1 MTVTDETATS
11 LGADVDAQLER
22 LVALRGQLREER
34 AAAVSPAVARA
45 LELAEIELFLGLTCL
60 GYSDEL
66 FPHER

>member
-1 MTVTDETATS
+1 MTVTNDAVTS
-11 LGADVDAQLER
+11 FGDDVDAQLER
-22 LVALRGQLREER
+22 LAALRGQLREER

-66 FPHER
+66 FPHEK